1 MWHDMFGVQV
11 PLLEKVLRT
20 VLVYLLIAVLLRLT
34 GKRGL
39 AGLNTL
45 DIVVIVLLSNVVQNA
60 IIGNDNSVTGGA
72 VGAVTL
78 VAVNAL
84 INRAAAANDTMSRLF
99 DGTETT
105 VIADG
110 KVLEPAVRRLGLRR
124 SEIDRAVHVQNGDE
138 LDQVQTGQLSPDG
151 QLVLRLKPS
160 EQGATKSDVERLA
173 AQLADIRAAL
183 STPG

>member
-1 MWHDMFGVQV
+1 MWHDMFSEQV
-11 PLLEKVLRT
+11 PILEKVLRT
-20 VLVYLLIAVLLRLT
+20 VLIYLLIAVLLRLT

-39 AGLNTL
+39 AGMNTL

-60 IIGNDNSVTGGA
+60 VIGNDNSVTGGTI
-72 VGAVTL
+72 GAVTL

-84 INRAAAANDTMSRLF
+84 INRAAAANSTMSRVL
-99 DGTETT
+99 DGSETT
-105 VIADG
+105 VISDG

-138 LDQVQTGQLSPDG
+138 LEQVQTGLLSPDG
-151 QLVLRLKPS
+151 QLVLQLKPS
-160 EQGATKSDVERLA
+160 EQGATKADVERLA

-183 STPG
+183 PAAG